1 MDNREILDRTI
12 DAMFRGDFETA
23 TEALADDAV
32 VEWPQSG
39 ERITG
44 REACLNVYRNYP
56 GGSPT
61 YELKRISG
69 GPDVFVVE
77 ARGDYSG
84 TTVYLAS
91 IVEFRDGR
99 IRKQTDYFAEAFEA
113 PAWRAGWVDQA
124 S

>member
-1 MDNREILDRTI
+1 MDNRATLDRTI
-12 DAMFRGDFETA
+12 EAMFRGDFDTA
-23 TEALADDAV
+23 TEALAEDGV

-56 GGSPT
+56 GGPPS
-61 YELKRISG
+61 YELRRVTG

-84 TTVYLAS
+84 TIVYLTS
-91 IVEFRDGR
+91 ILEFRDGKIQR
-99 IRKQTDYFAEAFEA
+99 QTDYFADAFPA
-113 PAWRAGWVDQA
+113 PAWREQWVDA
-124 S
+124 TA